1 MYFLSVVVVV
11 AVILRLKLSKLTTLS
26 DNAYMNLLRKTCSS
40 SEPCLQSGQSNLRK
54 MQHRRRTWTIQS
66 YSPSCA
72 NVHSHLTHA
81 FLNPPES
88 TTQTASRS
96 VQPFLQGSLV
106 WQTDR
111 QTDHATRSVTICR
124 IYVRSTAMRPN
135 NSTRHHVLFIMA
147 ALYNRGAIIF
157 LPCSFF
163 LLSIYMYLSIFFPRL
178 ISAAAGWMST
188 ILWHMVWP

>member
-1 MYFLSVVVVV
+1 MHRYHVITNNLLNRCNFSTQEKTVSINKITVTAVVVVV
-11 AVILRLKLSKLTTLS
+11 SKLIGRLDVFLKRCCCCCDFASKTEHDDNFS
-26 DNAYMNLLRKTCSS
+26 DNACMNLFRKICSS

-106 WQTDR
+106 
-111 QTDHATRSVTICR
+111 
-124 IYVRSTAMRPN
+124 
-135 NSTRHHVLFIMA
+135 
-147 ALYNRGAIIF
+147 
-157 LPCSFF
+157 
-163 LLSIYMYLSIFFPRL
+163 
-178 ISAAAGWMST
+178 
-188 ILWHMVWP
+188 